1 MLCKFTILK
10 LVSVADSGC
19 GMSEHVYLHFECT
32 CAILGAENLCEFF
45 NKVFSSHPLRG
56 VTFLFWREFYGNL

>member
-45 NKVFSSHPLRG
+45 
-56 VTFLFWREFYGNL
+56 